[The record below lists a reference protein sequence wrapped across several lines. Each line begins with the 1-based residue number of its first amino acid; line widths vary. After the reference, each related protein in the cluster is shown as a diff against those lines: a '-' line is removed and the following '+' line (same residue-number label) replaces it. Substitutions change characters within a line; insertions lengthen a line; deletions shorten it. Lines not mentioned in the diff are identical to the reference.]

1 MKNVYVK
8 MTIAFVLGGIAGATI
23 YHFMGKKK

>member
-8 MTIAFVLGGIAGATI
+8 ITIAFVLGGIAGYSI
-23 YHFMGKKK
+23 CHFMNKKK